1 MSTIIA
7 NIELDHKFWTVVTD
21 PKNGNIRLQ
30 CLIEEGEQEWI
41 HVLLQ
46 SPGRG
51 KYEGTEYPNSASV
64 IIKNSERE
72 EEVSTRISVGD
83 PRGGFVMES
92 RVNETGHYLSVPTD
106 EDSLPHVDD
115 MEKRGKGFYKLT
127 HYPAKGEKDE

>member
-1 MSTIIA
+1 MSTIIV
-7 NIELDHKFWTVVTD
+7 NIELGHDWTVVTD
-21 PKNGNIRLQ
+21 PKTGTTHLQ
-30 CLIEEGEQEWI
+30 CLVEEGEQEWI

-51 KYEGTEYPNSASV
+51 KYEGTEFHNSAAV

-72 EEVSTRISVGD
+72 EEVATRISVGD
-83 PRGGFVMES
+83 PRGGFLMES

-127 HYPAKGEKDE
+127 HYPGKGEKDE

>member
-1 MSTIIA
+1 M
-7 NIELDHKFWTVVTD
+7 NIELNEDWVVYKD
-21 PKNGNIRLQ
+21 PRTGFTHLE
-30 CLIEEGEQEWI
+30 LLVEEGEKIWLTANLNTPER
-41 HVLLQ
+41 
-46 SPGRG
+46 GR
-51 KYEGTEYPNSASV
+51 YEGTEHHNSASI
-64 IIKNSERE
+64 IIKNDERE
-72 EEVSTRISVGD
+72 EEVATRISVGD